1 MLFSELISTQSFI
14 GKAVEFKSGVED
26 LEGYAEK
33 GMRATIMSIK
43 KSGSDDDVCVIEFDF
58 TQFDE
63 YNKQFESSNYYDKKN
78 NDKACLNAREAGCYK
93 LHEKYYL
100 YAGMNWDGD
109 TDEVFSF
116 LCDMNDISLLKETFE
131 KSGESSYVGWLE
143 SIALEKIKGQ

>member
-63 YNKQFESSNYYDKKN
+63 YNKQFESSNYYDKKGN
-78 NDKACLNAREAGCYK
+78 GEACLNAREAGYYK
-93 LHEKYYL
+93 PHEKYYIF
-100 YAGMNWDGD
+100 AGTSWDVN
-109 TDEVFSF
+109 TDDIFTF
-116 LCDMNDISLLKETFE
+116 LCDMNDIALLKETFE
-131 KSGESSYVGWLE
+131 KSGESSYVSWLE